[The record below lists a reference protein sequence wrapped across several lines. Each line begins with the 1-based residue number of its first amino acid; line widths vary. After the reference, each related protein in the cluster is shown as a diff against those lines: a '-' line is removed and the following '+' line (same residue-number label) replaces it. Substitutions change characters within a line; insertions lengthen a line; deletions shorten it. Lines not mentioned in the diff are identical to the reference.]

1 MVHAAFVCSP
11 THHHHLH
18 SGTRLPQQCA
28 NCPPNFKGPL
38 AYISMDGAQGPLNF
52 THRSCLRAQSRE
64 VSHRLSARTLY
75 LITNDISKRWIDCAL
90 GSATGVYHVSK
101 FNSSVRTISSPDI
114 TRFSSSSISC
124 TSENDFSGFGT
135 CAQHGNIG
143 SQAVRAEPALLEKR
157 ILEKDEK
164 RKKRQDRTKRQNR
177 KS

>member
-1 MVHAAFVCSP
+1 MHFQR
-11 THHHHLH
+11 TFHL
-18 SGTRLPQQCA
+18 LPG
-28 NCPPNFKGPL
+28 PPP
-38 AYISMDGAQGPLNF
+38 GAQGPLNF

-75 LITNDISKRWIDCAL
+75 LITNDISKRWINCAL

-101 FNSSVRTISSPDI
+101 FYSSACTIASPDI

-143 SQAVRAEPALLEKR
+143 SQAVRAEPALLEKL
-157 ILEKDEK
+157 IFSPPSPPYGSTSKGF
-164 RKKRQDRTKRQNR
+164 QTPQCVNTPQ
-177 KS
+177 

>member
-1 MVHAAFVCSP
+1 M
-11 THHHHLH
+11 
-18 SGTRLPQQCA
+18 
-28 NCPPNFKGPL
+28 
-38 AYISMDGAQGPLNF
+38 
-52 THRSCLRAQSRE
+52 
-64 VSHRLSARTLY
+64 
-75 LITNDISKRWIDCAL
+75 

-157 ILEKDEK
+157 IFFIFPRFFFALNSAIFLSNLQLLLMKFC
-164 RKKRQDRTKRQNR
+164 RNFATHLLKKRTFFISDSFKRQSPENYEIYRYCNRICEKNR
-177 KS
+177 KFCRQFRKV

>member
-1 MVHAAFVCSP
+1 MCHVFPVP
-11 THHHHLH
+11 LH
-18 SGTRLPQQCA
+18 NPFLWRL
-28 NCPPNFKGPL
+28 
-38 AYISMDGAQGPLNF
+38 D
-52 THRSCLRAQSRE
+52 
-64 VSHRLSARTLY
+64 SHCDWIKS
-75 LITNDISKRWIDCAL
+75 WIDCAL

-157 ILEKDEK
+157 IFRPGPSELYPPLVFARAVPTVITYIICASIVFDHE
-164 RKKRQDRTKRQNR
+164 
-177 KS
+177 

>member
-1 MVHAAFVCSP
+1 MCLGQYKCTFS
-11 THHHHLH
+11 THF
-18 SGTRLPQQCA
+18 SCVLPG
-28 NCPPNFKGPL
+28 PPP
-38 AYISMDGAQGPLNF
+38 GAQGPLNF

-114 TRFSSSSISC
+114 TRLSSSSISC

-157 ILEKDEK
+157 IFSQGPLNFTH
-164 RKKRQDRTKRQNR
+164 RSYLRARSGQL
-177 KS
+177 SHILSAHP

>member
-1 MVHAAFVCSP
+1 MIY
-11 THHHHLH
+11 TI
-18 SGTRLPQQCA
+18 
-28 NCPPNFKGPL
+28 PL
-38 AYISMDGAQGPLNF
+38 YSTL
-52 THRSCLRAQSRE
+52 SCTIPYRAKRGN
-64 VSHRLSARTLY
+64 VLLY
-75 LITNDISKRWIDCAL
+75 PKRWIDCAL

-157 ILEKDEK
+157 IFSPPSPPSGSTSKGF
-164 RKKRQDRTKRQNR
+164 QTPQCVN
-177 KS
+177 S

>member
-1 MVHAAFVCSP
+1 MLAKFSFDTAENEPRKVCP
-11 THHHHLH
+11 
-18 SGTRLPQQCA
+18 
-28 NCPPNFKGPL
+28 
-38 AYISMDGAQGPLNF
+38 
-52 THRSCLRAQSRE
+52 
-64 VSHRLSARTLY
+64 LSAYRSSSHFHLFSLSRLCVLYVETLTGVLFWSFDLLGNIFEQLVFHLRPSPDHY
-75 LITNDISKRWIDCAL
+75 CCIDCAL

-157 ILEKDEK
+157 IFSTPSPPYGSTSKGFPTPQLVNTP
-164 RKKRQDRTKRQNR
+164 Q
-177 KS
+177 